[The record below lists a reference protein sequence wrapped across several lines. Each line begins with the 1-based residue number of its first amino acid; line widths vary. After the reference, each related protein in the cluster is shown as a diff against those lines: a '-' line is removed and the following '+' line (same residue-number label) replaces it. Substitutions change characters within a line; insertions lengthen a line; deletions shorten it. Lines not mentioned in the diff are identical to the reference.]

1 MGKSQL
7 YLIDERKDL
16 EFLDKTQVE
25 YAEGSVYFA
34 QYVRQFCRVRVISS
48 RWTGYCRDKNS

>member
-7 YLIDERKDL
+7 YLIDESKDL

-25 YAEGSVYFA
+25 YAEGSVCFA
-34 QYVRQFCRVRVISS
+34 QYVRRLWRARVITT
-48 RWTGYCRDKNS
+48 RWAGYCRDKGS